1 MFPNLKPTQ
10 MKRLYSLVAI
20 LAIIFV
26 SNCTRIPENDDP
38 IIGIWND
45 TSLSLTAKTGE
56 PAHHEWTFNDAYLGR
71 YQSYKNNKM
80 DFKTDFK
87 WSEEDGVYTISYPG
101 TDLPLDMVSMKG
113 SLDGDMLE
121 YQNGSLLAIRE

>member
-1 MFPNLKPTQ
+1 ML
-10 MKRLYSLVAI
+10 AI

-26 SNCTRIPENDDP
+26 SNCTRIPENNDP

-45 TSLSLTAKTGE
+45 KNLSSAAKSSETV
-56 PAHHEWTFNDAYLGR
+56 HHEWTFNDAYLGR
-71 YQSYKNNKM
+71 YQSYENNKLA
-80 DFKTDFK
+80 FKTDFR

-101 TDLPLDMVSMKG
+101 TDLAVDMVSMKG
-113 SLDGDMLE
+113 SLEGDMLE

>member
-1 MFPNLKPTQ
+1 
-10 MKRLYSLVAI
+10 MKRFYSLLAI

-45 TSLSLTAKTGE
+45 KDVPEAAKSSETT
-56 PAHHEWTFNDAYLGR
+56 HHEWTFNDAYLGR
-71 YQSYKNNKM
+71 YQSYENNKL

-101 TDLPLDMVSMKG
+101 TDLPIDKVSMKG
-113 SLDGDMLE
+113 SLEGDMLE
-121 YQNGSLLAIRE
+121 FTNGSLLALRE